1 MEAMIPAMDN
11 YWAGVEINYYL
22 YSHPSRGFVYLP
34 YDMDISF
41 GDAAYSNGS
50 LVWPDSAS
58 ADPIHYEHS
67 GWRKEALVKTV
78 LADPWWCSRFVE
90 ELELSRAVFPPEAL
104 VEKIELWDEQIWDAL
119 DQDPNKLYTM
129 AQHDAAIEHLKG
141 FVFDRAAFVD
151 SWLAHG
157 GHCP

>member
-1 MEAMIPAMDN
+1 MYLRHALSWRSERFGVAIANTDPA
-11 YWAGVEINYYL
+11 L
-22 YSHPSRGFVYLP
+22 
-34 YDMDISF
+34 
-41 GDAAYSNGS
+41 
-50 LVWPDSAS
+50 
-58 ADPIHYEHS
+58 
-67 GWRKEALVKTV
+67 KQ
-78 LADPWWCSRFVE
+78 
-90 ELELSRAVFPPEAL
+90 PEAL

-151 SWLAHG
+151 SWLAQG